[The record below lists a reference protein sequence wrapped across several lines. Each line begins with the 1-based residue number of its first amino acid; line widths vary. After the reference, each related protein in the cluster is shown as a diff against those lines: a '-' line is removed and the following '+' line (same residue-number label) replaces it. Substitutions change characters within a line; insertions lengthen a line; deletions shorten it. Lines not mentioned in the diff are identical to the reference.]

1 MLSRSATEELAD
13 IVPKEKDDEKA
24 QYYDSV
30 VVGLAPSIFTYDTL
44 NAAFRVLV
52 GEARS
57 PDAAK
62 QQGNDSLSSPSQRL
76 KLPLI
81 ATHKARYIQSDT
93 NDRLSLGPGPF
104 VAALEYA
111 AGIQA
116 HIVGKPTKSFFDMV
130 IGDFGNMV
138 NNREGIIA
146 VIGDDVENDLGE
158 GALEIGLWKVLGTS
172 AVKPVHTC

>member
-1 MLSRSATEELAD
+1 MLSRSASEELAD
-13 IVPKEKDDEKA
+13 TVPKEKDDEKA

-57 PDAAK
+57 PDAAE
-62 QQGNDSLSSPSQRL
+62 QQGNDSLSTQRL

-116 HIVGKPTKSFFDMV
+116 HVVGKPTKSFFNMV
-130 IGDFGNMV
+130 IEDFGNTV
-138 NNREGIIA
+138 NNREGSIA
-146 VIGDDVENDLGE
+146 VIGDDVESDLGE

-172 AVKPVHTC
+172 AVKPAHTC

>member
-1 MLSRSATEELAD
+1 MLSRSASEELAD

-57 PDAAK
+57 PDAAE
-62 QQGNDSLSSPSQRL
+62 QQGNDSLSTQRL

-81 ATHKARYIQSDT
+81 ATHKARYIQSDA

-116 HIVGKPTKSFFDMV
+116 HVVGKPTKSFFNMV
-130 IGDFGNMV
+130 IEDFGNTV
-138 NNREGIIA
+138 NNREGTIA
-146 VIGDDVENDLGE
+146 VIGDDVESDLGE

>member
-52 GEARS
+52 GEVRS
-57 PDAAK
+57 PDAAE
-62 QQGNDSLSSPSQRL
+62 QQGNNDSLSSQRL

-93 NDRLSLGPGPF
+93 DVRLSLGPGPF

-111 AGIQA
+111 ASVQA
-116 HIVGKPTKSFFDMV
+116 HVVGKPTKSFFDMV
-130 IGDFGNMV
+130 IEDFGNTV

-146 VIGDDVENDLGE
+146 VIGDDVEGDLGE
-158 GALEIGLWKVLGTS
+158 GALAIGLWRVLGTS